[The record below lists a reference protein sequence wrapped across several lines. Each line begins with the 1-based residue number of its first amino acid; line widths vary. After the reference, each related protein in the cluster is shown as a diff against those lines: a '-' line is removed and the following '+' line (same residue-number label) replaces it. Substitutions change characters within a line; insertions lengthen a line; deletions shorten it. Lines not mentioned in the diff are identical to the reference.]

1 MIGRSSFFV
10 SRVASCVVV
19 SLVAGSAVAG
29 AEPPTLRPGR
39 YEVTYEIEL
48 PGLSMAPRTDFEC
61 VTPEM
66 VRDVRKVLMH
76 EETAEGCSLSEL
88 VTEGTKSTFLN
99 TCADDDGIERTSR
112 AELEIGAET
121 YTGVLRTELE
131 GRVTVVRTRGRRVG
145 ECGR

>member
-1 MIGRSSFFV
+1 MGSRSSFVV
-10 SRVASCVVV
+10 SSAAPWVVV
-19 SLVAGSAVAG
+19 SLAAGVAVG
-29 AEPPTLRPGR
+29 AAESPTLRPGR

-66 VRDVRKVLMH
+66 VRDVRKVLVR

-88 VTEGTKSTFLN
+88 VTEGARATFLT
-99 TCADDDGIERTSR
+99 TCADDDGIERTSL

-121 YTGVLRTELE
+121 YAGVLRTELE